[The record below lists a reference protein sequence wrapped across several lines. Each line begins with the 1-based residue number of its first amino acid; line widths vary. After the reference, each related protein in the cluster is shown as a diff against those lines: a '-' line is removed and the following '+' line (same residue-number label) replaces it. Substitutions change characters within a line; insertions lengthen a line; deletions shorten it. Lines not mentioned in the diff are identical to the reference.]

1 MLETIK
7 KDIFINNDLRYYDL
21 SNIFFDRPLKEKDI
35 EELKQIFFSLN
46 NISQLYFKNNIDVES
61 IEKIKY
67 LLEISP
73 TMTDSLIEKFILDES
88 SCDYK
93 KLININFS
101 NPNTWYISFREFNYE
116 YKMISVDIY
125 REINKYI
132 TFALEK
138 INNEKYSAME
148 KILLIYDF
156 CKEFKLVEENLQFV
170 DILKLKR
177 ANNYGF
183 VVVFQYLLKEIG
195 IDSFIG
201 EALVDNKKYNVVIAN
216 IKDSKY
222 NIDGIYLFDP
232 LSDCLSNED
241 GLDESLKNINYNF
254 FAIQLNEYE
263 NTVFKDKLIDV
274 LSCLIHDFE
283 YDLEKLKFISPST
296 KFQLEKSFNML
307 FADIH
312 QKMENSKSIDDIV
325 KFEVIKSVYEKNSN
339 IIIENYNYR
348 KKKIINNVEIFY
360 DRKM

>member
-35 EELKQIFFSLN
+35 EELKQIFISLN

-73 TMTDSLIEKFILDES
+73 TMTDSLIEKFILEEN

-93 KLININFS
+93 KLININFA
-101 NPNTWYISFREFNYE
+101 NPSTWYISFREFNYE

-132 TFALEK
+132 TLALEK
-138 INNEKYSAME
+138 VVNEKYSVIE

-156 CKEFKLVEENLQFV
+156 CKGFKVVEENLQVV

-177 ANNYGF
+177 ANNFGF

-216 IKDSKY
+216 IKDIKY

-232 LSDCLSNED
+232 LSDSLSNEEQI
-241 GLDESLKNINYNF
+241 DESLKNINYNF

-263 NTVFKDKLIDV
+263 NTIFKDKLIDV

-283 YDLEKLKFISPST
+283 YDLEKLKFISRST
-296 KFQLEKSFNML
+296 KTQLENSFNMS